1 MALGI
6 YIHIPFCVSKCNY
19 CDFNS
24 FVAPKTLKEEYID
37 ALCIEIGNF
46 AVCNDIV
53 DSIYFGGGTPTILE
67 AEQLQR
73 VLYTVREKFY
83 VADDCEITTECNPAT
98 IDYNGFSALKKAG
111 FNRISIGM
119 QSAHNNQLK
128 ALGRIH
134 SFEDC
139 RACVDSAR
147 EAGFDNISLDL
158 MFGLPDQDMDSWLF
172 SLNSAIALKPN
183 HLSCY
188 SLKIEEGTPFSK
200 MKLNI
205 ADDDEISNMYAKCVE
220 TLKENGYD
228 RYEVSNFAKSGFES
242 RHNCKYWLCQDFAG
256 FGAGAYSCVDG
267 YRYSN
272 IGNTTEY
279 IDKINSL
286 GSAQEELIPLTNE
299 DKMLE
304 FVFLGLRMDK
314 GISISAFKDRFNR
327 DIFDV
332 YGKEIEKNLSRGT
345 LLLEGDIIKIPSQYT
360 FVGNSILVDFI

>member
-1 MALGI
+1 MSFGI
-6 YIHIPFCVSKCNY
+6 YIHIPFCASKCNY

-24 FVAPKTLKEEYID
+24 RVAPKTLKEEYID

-46 AVCNDIV
+46 AGCNDIV

-98 IDYNGFSALKKAG
+98 IGYDGFVTLKKAG

-119 QSAHNNQLK
+119 QSADDMQLK
-128 ALGRIH
+128 ILGRIH
-134 SFEDC
+134 NFNDC
-139 RACVDSAR
+139 KVCVYSAR
-147 EAGFDNISLDL
+147 KAGFDNISLDL
-158 MFGLPDQDMDSWLF
+158 MFGLPDQDMDSWLS
-172 SLNSAIALKPN
+172 SLNSAVALNPK

-200 MKLNI
+200 MRLNI
-205 ADDDEISNMYAKCVE
+205 KDDDEISNMYAKCVE
-220 TLKENGYD
+220 ILKENGYA
-228 RYEVSNFAKSGFES
+228 RYEVSNFAKPGFES
-242 RHNCKYWLCQDFAG
+242 RHNCKYWLCEDFAG
-256 FGAGAYSCVDG
+256 FGAGAYSCVDS
-267 YRYSN
+267 YRYSS
-272 IGNTTEY
+272 IRNTTEY

-286 GSAQEELIPLTNE
+286 GSAQEERTALTKE
-299 DKMLE
+299 DKMSE

-314 GISISAFKDRFNR
+314 GISLSAFKSRFNR

-332 YGKEIEKNLSRGT
+332 YGKEIEKNISRGT